1 MSTLGLYVPGSSL
14 LHRARTG
21 HKLLALALAG
31 AGSVLVS
38 TPWHVAG
45 ALLVVL
51 ALYVVARLPVRL
63 LVAQVRPVLPVLVLV
78 AVFQVLVVGWQAAVV
93 VVGVIGVLVLAAGLV
108 TLTTRTEDLV
118 DAVVAG
124 LRRVQRLL
132 PRIAPDPERVGLLLA
147 LSVRTVPVVVGLAE
161 EVRDAQ
167 RARGARLS
175 ARAFAAPMIIRALRH
190 ADDLGEALVA
200 RGVDD

>member
-1 MSTLGLYVPGSSL
+1 MSTLGLYVPGTSV
-14 LHRARTG
+14 LHRLRAG
-21 HKLLALALAG
+21 AKLAGLALAG
-31 AGSVLVS
+31 AASVLVDH
-38 TPWHVAG
+38 PWQAG
-45 ALLVVL
+45 AAVLVVL
-51 ALYVVARLPVRL
+51 AGYAVARLPVRL
-63 LVAQVRPVLPVLVLV
+63 ALVQVRPVLPLLVLV
-78 AVFQVLVVGWQAAVV
+78 ALFQVLVVGAEAAAV
-93 VVGVIGVLVLAAGLV
+93 VVGVILALVLAAGLV

-118 DAVVAG
+118 EAVVALLQRIRSV
-124 LRRVQRLL
+124 LRRG
-132 PRIAPDPERVGLLLA
+132 PDPERVGLLLA